1 MSSKAKSSNKSSQN
15 KTTKAKP
22 KKDSF
27 IERQWTEDTKGE
39 YDNDGFFITPN
50 GSFWDPD
57 GVYFNKEGFDKH
69 GGKYNDEGEYVPGE
83 GWNE

>member
-15 KTTKAKP
+15 KTTKTQP

-57 GVYFNKEGFDKH
+57 
-69 GGKYNDEGEYVPGE
+69 
-83 GWNE
+83 

>member
-15 KTTKAKP
+15 KTTKTQP

-57 GVYFNKEGFDKH
+57 GIF
-69 GGKYNDEGEYVPGE
+69 
-83 GWNE
+83 